1 MAQTTT
7 LASPPDR
14 PSPCNVVRL
23 ARRLDARAGILRA
36 GLAALALAT
45 LQSPAV
51 AQDFPNR
58 PVRIVVGQGA
68 GGGMDTI
75 ARLVGQRLA
84 GNLGQPVIVE
94 NRTGAGGM
102 IATEAVARAPADG
115 HTLLLGPIG
124 NMVFTPILSQRMRI
138 STTADFAPVSLV
150 ASFPLVLVVSAN
162 QPIGSVNELVAW
174 MKAHPSKANFGGSG
188 PAFRFANELFKVKTG
203 APGEFVQYKSMS
215 ETITALIAGDL
226 IMSMVDTGPATPQ
239 IASGRLRAL
248 AVTSPARLPALPDV
262 PTMAEVGFADIG
274 FRFWTGLFAP
284 AGTPASVVMRLGNE
298 LGRVLALDEVKTQ
311 LAALQV
317 EATASSPEE
326 LGRLVQSE
334 LQRWGQ
340 VAETARIPKTD

>member
-1 MAQTTT
+1 MLRNSLA
-7 LASPPDR
+7 LLAASASAGLVALACAASP
-14 PSPCNVVRL
+14 
-23 ARRLDARAGILRA
+23 
-36 GLAALALAT
+36 AT
-45 LQSPAV
+45 
-51 AQDFPNR
+51 AQDFPTR

-115 HTLLLGPIG
+115 YTLLLGPIG
-124 NMVFTPILSQRMRI
+124 NMVFTPILSTRMRV

-150 ASFPLVLVVSAN
+150 ATFPLLLVVSAG
-162 QPIGSVNELVAW
+162 QPIQSIDDLVAW
-174 MKAHPSKANFGGSG
+174 MKANPSRANFGGSG

-203 APGEFVQYKSMS
+203 APGEFVQYKSMT

-226 IMSMVDTGPATPQ
+226 VMSMVDTGPATPQ

-248 AVTSPARLPALPDV
+248 AVTSPARLTSLPQV
-262 PTMAEVGFADIG
+262 PTMAELGHPDIG

-284 AGTPASVVMRLGNE
+284 AGTPPAIVRRLADE
-298 LGRVLALDEVKTQ
+298 LAKVLAMTEVGSQ
-311 LAALQV
+311 MASLQV
-317 EATASSPEE
+317 EPMASSPDE
-326 LGRLVQSE
+326 LARLVQSD

-340 VAETARIPKTD
+340 VAETARIPKLD